1 MQERRYLR
9 LQKFPE
15 EKPKAADFKQ
25 PAVPIRGEPKAA
37 EQPKASQQPSA
48 ILTKP
53 PYAAKAA
60 NAGPQVPPPF
70 DSRYELSKLKI
81 PMPLSEV

>member
-37 EQPKASQQPSA
+37 EQPKAS
-48 ILTKP
+48 KP